1 MFKGGGKGDFGGG
14 YGGGGG
20 KGDYGGGGKGDYGS
34 TESRYGG
41 GGGGGGGDSRY
52 GGGGGDSYGDS
63 RSSSQPSKQAAAP
76 PESSNPKIYITGLPP
91 NVTAEQLQETFG
103 MLGTVARKRQKR
115 GYPDQ
120 WPFKINVYMEG
131 NK

>member
-1 MFKGGGKGDFGGG
+1 MFTGGGKGDFGGG

-63 RSSSQPSKQAAAP
+63 RSSSQPSKPAAP

>member
-1 MFKGGGKGDFGGG
+1 MCS
-14 YGGGGG
+14 GGG
-20 KGDYGGGGKGDYGS
+20 KGDYVSGGKGDYGVGG
-34 TESRYGG
+34 EFRYGG
-41 GGGGGGGDSRY
+41 

-63 RSSSQPSKQAAAP
+63 RSSSQPSKVAAP
-76 PESSNPKIYITGLPP
+76 PESNNPKIYITGLPP

>member
-1 MFKGGGKGDFGGG
+1 MWWRCCVLGSSGS
-14 YGGGGG
+14 GGGG
-20 KGDYGGGGKGDYGS
+20 
-34 TESRYGG
+34 ESRYGE
-41 GGGGGGGDSRY
+41 SR
-52 GGGGGDSYGDS
+52 GGGDSYGES
-63 RSSSQPSKQAAAP
+63 RGGGSGSSGPPPKARQEAAAP
-76 PESSNPKIYITGLPP
+76 EATNPKIYITGLPP

-131 NK
+131 NKSVPIRSFTLWACPC